1 MAYTTTVAVKTY
13 LGITGSGDDTLIDG
27 LVTYAQQIID
37 SYTHR
42 MFEAGSDS
50 TRNFDAVRDV
60 EGRWLHLDEDLAA
73 ITTVTNGDST
83 VVASTKYV
91 TEPRNETPYYALKL
105 KLDSDLVWTYS
116 DANEDAISIVGKWAY
131 SEAAPDDI
139 VHVAIRLTAWLY
151 QQKDAPFERT
161 ATPSLGIVTVPADLP
176 RDIKMLLEPYRKLAS
191 Y

>member
-50 TRNFDAVRDV
+50 T
-60 EGRWLHLDEDLAA
+60 RWLHLDEDLAA